1 MQYLNDHSFHNHH
14 FTQLQLC
21 FQQKKLNLIK
31 HICQV
36 DGKNISPY
44 DFHPLTLHKEMNRFL
59 ESIRI
64 KILKIGI
71 RKLYSPL
78 QGPVIRVFKR
88 NPLFVIF
95 DLFQEIKSL
104 CSSIFSI
111 RTL

>member
-1 MQYLNDHSFHNHH
+1 VQYLNDHSFHNHQ
-14 FTQLQLC
+14 FTRIQFCSQH
-21 FQQKKLNLIK
+21 KKLKLIQ
-31 HICQV
+31 HIYQV
-36 DGKNISPY
+36 NGKNISPN
-44 DFHPLTLHKEMNRFL
+44 DFHPLTLHKEMNKFL
-59 ESIRI
+59 IYIRI
-64 KILKIGI
+64 TKLKNGP
-71 RKLYSPL
+71 RKLFSPA